1 MVSGNVLRYVY
12 MHYLHS
18 HCNLP
23 QLGQYDPT
31 DLAVCG
37 FFRGSSETDEDEAEV
52 CSLVPVLICSLVTIR
67 FKLVSNRSTTFQ
79 NTTAPE
85 VMSSYFMV
93 RVFEIM

>member
-1 MVSGNVLRYVY
+1 MVSGNILRYVY

-18 HCNLP
+18 QCNLP
-23 QLGQYDPT
+23 KLGKYDPT
-31 DLAVCG
+31 DAVSG
-37 FFRGSSETDEDEAEV
+37 IFKGSSGTDKDEAEA
-52 CSLVPVLICSLVTIR
+52 CSLVVPVLICSLVATSV
-67 FKLVSNRSTTFQ
+67 KLVSNCSTTFQ